1 MNVWGGLARFYLL
14 SCVLGVLLN
23 SLGILSWGVPVV
35 NSEMLAVVESGPPAI
50 TEAFFGSDGLLLRG
64 ENFGVGSAQVWLEY
78 NLGKTSGTVQAEM
91 MPVANDQAGENS
103 VADRCEL
110 LVKVPVVGAGLEIK
124 PVFSAVVL
132 KVNAGV
138 ARFSL
143 SDPGPESESAEVVA
157 TSQVLNAS
165 SKPIVETE
173 IVASKRTEVTAE
185 GMEAISVPA
194 GFDFSTTRKIQIT
207 RQLLTSQGVPL
218 ATIAFDVYTDEPANG
233 GAKLTTVCTDKEG
246 NYTVVLTIPC
256 TQARLYLDVKAIG
269 CATGQWLELDTL
281 LSEGQA
287 VEVAGGWNLL
297 SIPSGILNPTRRIV
311 FGEEDTAAF
320 GWNGKDY
327 YQVTDE
333 LLSDVQG
340 YWVWQA
346 NSGLRQLGE
355 GAEKAESVLVQS
367 PVLAAGW
374 NLVSP
379 PDGLD
384 GKSVKEIFGE
394 GFCGAVWDWNGATYV
409 EASQS
414 KLSALKGYW
423 LYCPQTASGVATR
436 GASTLPANM
445 SCMGTFNSLGVPD
458 YLAADREVVDAEL
471 LENLNQWFPE
481 QTILNL
487 YASYLDCTSIT
498 DIQLKE
504 EADVS
509 ICFVHEG
516 ANLTNALGYYTYS
529 LDAPPSSPAEVENLK
544 IVFPNFSYGNTSSV
558 GGLATGDRVD
568 LGHFSAG
575 TGIGFF
581 QVVQGFDPDYRTLAS
596 GRYTLYSNSAW
607 NSESDAVLQRHTVLL
622 SDLTRELL
630 LLGFEDLKRDNYD
643 CDNDFNDA
651 IAGLRV
657 TPFSAVDL
665 SHVVPAGGALDTDED
680 GIPNYLEDFP
690 EDPKRAYNNYSPGED
705 RFGTLAF
712 EDLWPN
718 KGDYDFNDLVVRYR
732 FNYVTNA
739 DSQVVDVKGT
749 FRFVAVGGA
758 YHDGFAFELPVPA
771 SLVESISGSRLFGTG
786 ISLNAKGAEDGQDNA
801 VIVVTD
807 DVVELMGVE
816 PDIYHFFNTV
826 WGSYYA
832 EPVEVEVSATLN
844 EPQEIGVIGLPP
856 YNPFAIANGVRGMEI
871 HLPGKTPTTLADS
884 AHFGT
889 GDDASNPAS
898 GVCYTSGTGLP
909 WALHIPNE
917 WSYPFEQ
924 VDITKAYLK
933 FQSWAESGGAAYEDW
948 YEDEP
953 EYRDSG
959 CIYRRQTGSTR

>member
-1 MNVWGGLARFYLL
+1 
-14 SCVLGVLLN
+14 VLLA
-23 SLGILSWGVPVV
+23 SLETLCWGVPVV
-35 NSEMLAVVESGPPAI
+35 NSETLVVVDNGFPAI
-50 TEAFFGSDGLLLRG
+50 TEAVFGSDGLVLRG
-64 ENFGVGSAQVWLEY
+64 ENFGVGSAEVWLEY
-78 NLGKTSGTVQAEM
+78 SLGETSGTVQAEIV
-91 MPVANDQAGENS
+91 PVANGQAGEDS

-110 LVKVPVVGAGLEIK
+110 LVKVPVLGDGSEVK

-132 KVNAGV
+132 KVSAGV

-143 SDPGPESESAEVVA
+143 SELGQASVSAKVA
-157 TSQVLNAS
+157 AKSQVLNTIAETVVATV
-165 SKPIVETE
+165 VE
-173 IVASKRTEVTAE
+173 APKRTEVAAE
-185 GMEAISVPA
+185 GMDAISVPA
-194 GFDFSTTRKIQIT
+194 GFDFSTTREIQIT

-233 GAKLTTVCTDKEG
+233 GTKLTTVRTDKEG
-246 NYTVVLTIPC
+246 NYTVVLTIPSAL
-256 TQARLYLDVKAIG
+256 ARLYLDIKAIG
-269 CATGQWLELDTL
+269 CATGQWLELETL
-281 LSEGQA
+281 VSEGA
-287 VEVAGGWNLL
+287 TVEVAGGWNLL

-311 FGEEDTAAF
+311 FGEEDSAAF

-340 YWVWQA
+340 YWVWQS
-346 NSGLRQLGE
+346 NSGLRQLGA
-355 GAEKAESVLVQS
+355 GAEKAESAQAQTPVLV
-367 PVLAAGW
+367 PGW

-384 GKSVKEIFGE
+384 GKSANEVFGE
-394 GFCGAVWDWNGATYV
+394 EFSGAVWDWNGTTYV

-423 LYCPQTASGVATR
+423 VYCPQTISSGATR
-436 GASTLPANM
+436 GTSTLPANM
-445 SCMGTFNSLGVPD
+445 SSMGTFNTLGVPD
-458 YLAADREVVDAEL
+458 YLAADREVVDTEL

-481 QTILNL
+481 QTVLQFH
-487 YASYLDCTSIT
+487 ASYLDSTSIT

-509 ICFVHEG
+509 ICFIHEG
-516 ANLTNALGYYTYS
+516 AILTNALGYYTYS
-529 LDAPPSSPAEVENLK
+529 LDAPPSSPDEVENFK
-544 IVFPNFSYGNTSSV
+544 IAFPNFSYGNTNSV
-558 GGLATGDRVD
+558 GGLTSGDRID
-568 LGHFSAG
+568 LGRFPAG

-581 QVVQGFDPDYRTLAS
+581 QIVQGFDPNYRTLSA
-596 GRYTLYSNSAW
+596 GRYTLYSKNAW
-607 NSESDAVLQRHTVLL
+607 NSESDPDLQRHTVLL
-622 SDLTRELL
+622 SDVSRELL
-630 LLGFEDLKRDNYD
+630 LLGFEDIKRDYYA

-680 GIPNYLEDFP
+680 GIPNYLEHYP
-690 EDPKRAYNNYSPGED
+690 EDPRRAYNNYSPGED

-712 EDLWPN
+712 EDLWPH

-749 FRFVAVGGA
+749 FRFAAVGGA

-771 SLVESISGSRLFGTG
+771 SLVESISGSRLFGSS
-786 ISLNAKGAEDGQDNA
+786 ISLNAKGAEIGQDNA

-807 DVVELMGVE
+807 DVIELMGVE

-832 EPVEVEVSATLN
+832 EPVEVEVSATLS

-871 HLPGKTPTTLADS
+871 HLPGKTPTTLANS

-898 GVCYTSGTGLP
+898 GVYYTSGTGLP

-933 FQSWAESGGAAYEDW
+933 FQSWAESGGTTYEDW
-948 YEDEP
+948 YEDES

-959 CIYRRQTGSTR
+959 RIYRRQTSTTR